1 MLPCTDESKTHHR
14 LALVNASFFR
24 IQTLMLV
31 IIHILPLFFHANIC
45 HKQQL
50 MAIVSCKTRFL
61 GPCQSWRLFRV
72 DFFKKA
78 LDEKGD
84 YNYTKVKESQRQRRV
99 VRSNVLRTDTSFFS
113 GSVGDGSVQEVCSTV
128 VRSRLLG
135 APSIRR
141 WKGKV

>member
-1 MLPCTDESKTHHR
+1 MSPCTDESKTHHS
-14 LALVNASFFR
+14 LALADASFFR
-24 IQTLMLV
+24 IQTLILV
-31 IIHILPLFFHANIC
+31 IIHILPLFSTLIFC

-50 MAIVSCKTRFL
+50 MAIVSCMTRFL
-61 GPCQSWRLFRV
+61 GPCQSWQLFRV

-99 VRSNVLRTDTSFFS
+99 VRSNVLRTDTLFCS
-113 GSVGDGSVQEVCSTV
+113 GSVGGGIVQEVCSTV

-135 APSIRR
+135 APGIRR